1 MITLTREQISNTFLE
16 EIEYQLT
23 IQKQYISREETEAY
37 LLLLDRYGT
46 LIEREHIHERYMK
59 AWPSTV
65 STYPRMDTPLPNTRD
80 MMKGLWKA

>member
-1 MITLTREQISNTFLE
+1 MIELTREQICNTFLE

-23 IQKQYISREETEAY
+23 IQKQYISKEETDAY
-37 LLLLDRYGT
+37 LLLLNRYGT
-46 LIEREHIHERYMK
+46 LIKREHIHENYLK

-65 STYPRMDTPLPNTRD
+65 STYPSTVRD